1 MTAGAVFGSPRG
13 TRAVGRI
20 QTFACRHAVYQA
32 IGQLRPYAVKDPNA
46 RAHLLNMLEKL
57 NEAVA
62 DPEHRASIDVE
73 RRRVAPG
80 VATDGQ

>member
-1 MTAGAVFGSPRG
+1 MLFSARPGNQGRG
-13 TRAVGRI
+13 PNSDICVPTRRV
-20 QTFACRHAVYQA
+20 QA
-32 IGQLRPYAVKDPNA
+32 IGQLRPYAVTDPNA